1 MNYYI
6 GIDLGG
12 TNIAAGV
19 VNENFEIVG
28 RGKRKTG
35 AGRDNAAILDDM
47 AAAARE
53 AVENAGLTP
62 EDIASVGV
70 GCPGSVNPYT
80 GVIATS
86 NNLRFSNLPMRKEL
100 AERLGKS
107 PIYLDNDANA
117 AAYGEMIAGAGKGT
131 KDFIAITLGTGVGGG
146 VVVGGKMVVGSNCAG
161 GEVGHT
167 VMVMDGEPCT
177 CGRKGCFEAYA
188 SATALIR
195 QTKAAMNEHPESKMW
210 ELVNGDIA
218 ATNGRTPFDG
228 MRAGDATA
236 AAVVD
241 RYCEYVA
248 CGITNMINIFQPE
261 VLCVGGGISKEKET
275 LLAPVRKYV
284 EHFRYSKNAPR
295 QTEIK
300 TAELGNDAGIIGAAF
315 LFRLYETR

>member
-1 MNYYI
+1 MKYTI

-12 TNIAAGV
+12 TNIAAAV
-19 VNENFEIVG
+19 VNENYELIG
-28 RGKRKTG
+28 KGKRKTYAERG
-35 AGRDNAAILDDM
+35 VEAILDDM
-47 AAAARE
+47 AAAATE
-53 AVENAGLTP
+53 AVQNAGLAMT
-62 EDIASVGV
+62 DIASVGI

-86 NNLRFSNLPMRKEL
+86 NNLPFANLPMREEL
-100 AERLGKS
+100 SRRLGNL

-131 KDFIAITLGTGVGGG
+131 KDFIAVTLGTGVGGG
-146 VVVGGKMVVGSNCAG
+146 VVVDGKMVVGANCAG

-167 VMVMDGEPCT
+167 VMIMNGEPCT

-195 QTKAAMNEHPESKMW
+195 QTKAAMEAHPESKMW
-210 ELVNGDIA
+210 ELTKGEINNTSGL
-218 ATNGRTPFDG
+218 TSFDG
-228 MRAGDATA
+228 MRAGDPVATA
-236 AAVVD
+236 VVEQ
-241 RYCEYVA
+241 YCEYVA
-248 CGITNMINIFQPE
+248 CGVTNLINIFQPE
-261 VLCVGGGISKEKET
+261 ILCIGGGVSKEKEY
-275 LLAPVRKYV
+275 LLGPVRKYV

-315 LFRLYETR
+315 LYRLYENN